1 MHSSGL
7 PTNRLNS
14 QAMLNFDQL
23 QIALAAAKKQFGL
36 LIKKHPDL
44 IPKTEIPLPPY
55 LVIAL
60 PGEQIRIE
68 GAPKDFLKKIP
79 GMVIDSNAKTKALA
93 LLSRIKLLELQD
105 KANPDIEQLMAEVNQ
120 LASQLQYD
128 DRYQVEIRFQYL
140 DYDLIP
146 KLQVDDLIDCDLT
159 PQGKA
164 SIRIILGTLGWFNS
178 GKEPQSTIPPKDLQ

>member
-1 MHSSGL
+1 
-7 PTNRLNS
+7 
-14 QAMLNFDQL
+14 MLNYDQL
-23 QIALAAAKKQFGL
+23 QIAIAAAKKQFGL

-60 PGEQIRIE
+60 PGEQVGI
-68 GAPKDFLKKIP
+68 GGSPKDFLKKIP
-79 GMVIDSNAKTKALA
+79 GMVIDSSAKTKALA
-93 LLSRIKLLELQD
+93 LLSRIKILKLQD
-105 KANPDIEQLMAEVNQ
+105 KANPDITQLMTEVNQ

-128 DRYQVEIRFQYL
+128 ETYQVEIRFQYL

-159 PQGKA
+159 PQSKA
-164 SIRIILGTLGWFNS
+164 SIRIILGTLGRFNLRQKTDDHLTQKRS
-178 GKEPQSTIPPKDLQ
+178 PNEI